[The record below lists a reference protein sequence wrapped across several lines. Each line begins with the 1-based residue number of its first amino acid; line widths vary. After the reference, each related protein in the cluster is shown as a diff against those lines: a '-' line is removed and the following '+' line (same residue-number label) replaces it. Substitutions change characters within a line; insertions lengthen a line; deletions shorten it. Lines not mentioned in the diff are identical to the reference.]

1 MLKTD
6 EQIKDVK
13 DALRLDLFSQLS
25 GVGVLNPDCGSC
37 LWHKVEFQTFLLSLP
52 LVIHVE
58 IKADVAVTESLF
70 AYANRLTVI
79 NPSNF
84 VGSLQYIGSLFRVDE
99 PVPDDSRVVRPAN
112 SVENPWH
119 GCQS

>member
-25 GVGVLNPDCGSC
+25 GVGVGVLNPDCGSC
-37 LWHKVEFQTFLLSLP
+37 LWHKVEFQAFLLSCP

-58 IKADVAVTESLF
+58 
-70 AYANRLTVI
+70 
-79 NPSNF
+79 
-84 VGSLQYIGSLFRVDE
+84 
-99 PVPDDSRVVRPAN
+99 
-112 SVENPWH
+112 
-119 GCQS
+119 

>member
-37 LWHKVEFQTFLLSLP
+37 LWHKVEFQTFLLSRP
-52 LVIHVE
+52 LVIHIE

-70 AYANRLTVI
+70 AYANRLFQFYFFLMPLNYNKNVFSPNNYKKI
-79 NPSNF
+79 
-84 VGSLQYIGSLFRVDE
+84 DK
-99 PVPDDSRVVRPAN
+99 
-112 SVENPWH
+112 
-119 GCQS
+119 

>member
-37 LWHKVEFQTFLLSLP
+37 LWHKVEFQTFLLSRP

-70 AYANRLTVI
+70 AYANRLFQFYFFLMPLNYNKNVFSPNNYNKI
-79 NPSNF
+79 
-84 VGSLQYIGSLFRVDE
+84 DK
-99 PVPDDSRVVRPAN
+99 
-112 SVENPWH
+112 
-119 GCQS
+119 

>member
-37 LWHKVEFQTFLLSLP
+37 LWHKVEF
-52 LVIHVE
+52 
-58 IKADVAVTESLF
+58 
-70 AYANRLTVI
+70 
-79 NPSNF
+79 
-84 VGSLQYIGSLFRVDE
+84 
-99 PVPDDSRVVRPAN
+99 
-112 SVENPWH
+112 
-119 GCQS
+119 